1 MWNKLPVF
9 VELYCC
15 LIFFIFIIFVLCY
28 FRTAILILIFQNG
41 TFQCASGHCI
51 ASYFRCDGDRD
62 CRDMS
67 DEMHCPPRF
76 PGGRYCP
83 ESKFECGNHLCAN
96 QGDLCDGT
104 DDCGDNS
111 DESPSL
117 CSKFIEYSSMVY
129 YKILDLCLFFT
140 PSLMFNHTIS
150 GKIFVIASTITNIF
164 NLMSCTILGIYK

>member
-1 MWNKLPVF
+1 MNIHIYVPF
-9 VELYCC
+9 TD
-15 LIFFIFIIFVLCY
+15 IS
-28 FRTAILILIFQNG
+28 FQNG

-83 ESKFECGNHLCAN
+83 DSKFECGNHLCVN

-117 CSKFIEYSSMVY
+117 CSKSVFIFYIYM
-129 YKILDLCLFFT
+129 LDNGPLK
-140 PSLMFNHTIS
+140 SVSN
-150 GKIFVIASTITNIF
+150 
-164 NLMSCTILGIYK
+164 

>member
-1 MWNKLPVF
+1 MLVSSR
-9 VELYCC
+9 C
-15 LIFFIFIIFVLCY
+15 LHCVACIDTV
-28 FRTAILILIFQNG
+28 FQNG

-83 ESKFECGNHLCAN
+83 ESKFECGNHLCVN

-117 CSKFIEYSSMVY
+117 CSKCNPFYERWLPVLVQTTLI
-129 YKILDLCLFFT
+129 KI
-140 PSLMFNHTIS
+140 S
-150 GKIFVIASTITNIF
+150 
-164 NLMSCTILGIYK
+164 